1 MIRRAKIFYDQTLA
15 GYLEKTDT
23 GYRFSY
29 DPQYLSNPGARP
41 ISLTL
46 PISAYPYNSSILFP
60 FFDGLIPEGWLL
72 AVAKDYWKF
81 KNTDR
86 FELLVTLC
94 QDTIGAV
101 TVFGEEEMN
110 DE

>member
-1 MIRRAKIFYDQTLA
+1 MIKRARILYDSTLA
-15 GYLEKTDT
+15 GYLEKTDS

-29 DPQYLSNPGARP
+29 DPIYLSNPKAKP

-46 PISAYPYNSSILFP
+46 PISIYPYTSRILFP

-72 AVAKDYWKF
+72 GVATDYWKL

-101 TVFGEEEMN
+101 TVFGEEEPGN
-110 DE
+110 E

>member
-1 MIRRAKIFYDQTLA
+1 MTQRAKIFYGNRLA
-15 GYLEKTDT
+15 GYLERYEA

-29 DPQYLSNPGARP
+29 EKTYLRDVEARP
-41 ISLTL
+41 VSLTL
-46 PISAYPYNSSILFP
+46 PLSDYPYSSRILFP

-72 AVAKDYWKF
+72 NIARQNLNLKE
-81 KNTDR
+81 TDR

-94 QDTIGAV
+94 RDTIGAV
-101 TVFGEEEMN
+101 TVEPEEEGS